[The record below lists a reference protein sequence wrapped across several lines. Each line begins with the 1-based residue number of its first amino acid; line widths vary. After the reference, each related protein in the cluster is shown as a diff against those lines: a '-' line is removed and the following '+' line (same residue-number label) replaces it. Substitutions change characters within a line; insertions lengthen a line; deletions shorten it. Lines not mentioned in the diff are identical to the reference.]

1 MTVESVVCKVRKD
14 AQANE
19 TDMSGGAMAQQS
31 PPDRHPAAYAPERR
45 RQIEAVLEQKGRAS
59 VVWLAHRF
67 GVSLVTIRQDL
78 ESLEGEGRLI
88 RTHGGAIAP
97 QRTRAELAFDVR
109 EQRQLGAKRAIGA
122 AAAAMVSSGDSIA
135 LDASTTALY
144 LARNLRAHRELSIV
158 TNGLHIAAEMAA
170 LPGITVLM
178 PGGRVR
184 SEAFSLVG
192 SFGGTLLAGV
202 NIQKA
207 FLGAVGLALDVGLT
221 DVTEEEAEIK
231 RAMIA
236 SSRQVIAVVDHTK
249 WDRVGLATFC
259 PLEQLSMVISDTRA
273 PRQLVE
279 ALRARGIEVV
289 LVDPMTDS
297 DTMPQVAANGTGGR
311 SLRRGGPGR
320 RQQNKGD

>member
-1 MTVESVVCKVRKD
+1 
-14 AQANE
+14 
-19 TDMSGGAMAQQS
+19 MA
-31 PPDRHPAAYAPERR
+31 
-45 RQIEAVLEQKGRAS
+45 
-59 VVWLAHRF
+59 WLAKRY
-67 GVSLVTIRQDL
+67 GVSLVTIRKDL
-78 ESLEGEGRLI
+78 ESLEGEARLI

-97 QRTRAELAFDVR
+97 ERTQAELAFDVR
-109 EQRQLGAKRAIGA
+109 EQRQLAAKQAIGL

-144 LARNLRAHRELSIV
+144 IARNLRAHRELSIV

-192 SFGGTLLAGV
+192 SFGDSLLAGV
-202 NIQKA
+202 NIQMA

-221 DVTEEEAEIK
+221 DVTEEEAAIK
-231 RAMIA
+231 RAMVA
-236 SSRQVIAVVDHTK
+236 SARQVIAVVDHTK

-259 PLEQLSMVISDTRA
+259 PLDQLSIVISDSRA

-279 ALRARGIEVV
+279 GLRARGIEVV
-289 LVDPMTDS
+289 LVDPVAHSGMT
-297 DTMPQVAANGTGGR
+297 PQVTATGAGGR
-311 SLRRGGPGR
+311 SLRRAGRGR
-320 RQQNKGD
+320 RQQIRETDDG